1 MCAQPVA
8 RHFAIRDALLEDV
21 PMLLDIEA
29 ASFDDDRISRR
40 QYRHLISR
48 GNASVRLAVAPDG
61 EIVGSVVVL
70 FSRSTA
76 TARIYSVAVAPAR
89 RGQGVGRALVEA
101 AEAAAWANERAWL
114 RSEIRRD
121 NEASIRL
128 FEAMGYRRFGEY
140 ADYYSDHMEALRYEK
155 AIDTRLRPDLA
166 RVPYYRQTLDFT
178 CGPAA
183 LIMAFKALDPTLA
196 PDRTLELRLWREATT
211 IFMTSGHGGC
221 GPHGLAL
228 AASRRGFDVELH
240 LSNRGGLMLAS
251 VRSAEKKEVMAL
263 VQADMEREVAERGIP
278 IDYGRVAS
286 DTLER
291 RFRRGAIP
299 LVLISSWSIYGTRA
313 PHWVVVTGFDDHFVY
328 VNDPY
333 IDEAEGEVASDS
345 INMPIGRSQ
354 FDRMSRYGRKGLQA
368 VVFIGARV
376 NGERPS

>member
-1 MCAQPVA
+1 MPAQPA
-8 RHFAIRDALLEDV
+8 APSFEIRGAQLDDVPRLLE
-21 PMLLDIEA
+21 LEA
-29 ASFDDDRISRR
+29 ASFEDDRINRR
-40 QYRHLISR
+40 QYRHLITR
-48 GNASVRLAVAPDG
+48 ANASVRVAVGADG
-61 EIVGSVVVL
+61 VLVGSVVVL

-76 TARIYSVAVAPAR
+76 TARIYSVAVAPEQ
-89 RGQGVGRALVEA
+89 RGKGLGRALVEA
-101 AEAAAWANERAWL
+101 AEAEAWANERAWL

-121 NEASIRL
+121 NEGSIRL
-128 FEAMGYRRFGEY
+128 FESLGYRRFGEY
-140 ADYYSDHMEALRYEK
+140 ADYYADHMSAWRYEK
-155 AIDTRLRPDLA
+155 AIDTRLRPELA

-183 LIMAFKALDPTLA
+183 LIMAFKALDSTLA

-211 IFMTSGHGGC
+211 IFMTAGHGGC

-228 AASRRGFDVELH
+228 AASRRGFDVALH
-240 LSNRGGLMLAS
+240 VSSQGGLMLGS

-263 VQADMEREVAERGIP
+263 VQADMEREVEERGIP
-278 IDYGRVAS
+278 VEYGRLAT

-291 RFRRGAIP
+291 RFRQGAIP

-354 FDRMSRYGRKGLQA
+354 FERMARYGRKGLQA
-368 VVFIGARV
+368 VVFIGPRPGGAR
-376 NGERPS
+376 ET

>member
-1 MCAQPVA
+1 MSAAPAA
-8 RHFAIRDALLEDV
+8 RPFAIRPAQLDDVPRLLE
-21 PMLLDIEA
+21 LEA
-29 ASFDDDRISRR
+29 AAFEDDRINRR
-40 QYRHLISR
+40 QYRHLIAR
-48 GNASVRLAVAPDG
+48 ANASVRVAEAPDG

-76 TARIYSVAVAPAR
+76 TARIYSVAVAPER
-89 RGQGVGRALVEA
+89 RGQGIGRALVEA
-101 AEAAAWANERAWL
+101 AEAEAWENERAWL

-128 FEAMGYRRFGEY
+128 FESLGYRRFGEH
-140 ADYYSDHMEALRYEK
+140 ADYYADHMSAWRYEK
-155 AIDTRLRPDLA
+155 AIDNRLRPDLA

-228 AASRRGFDVELH
+228 AASRRGFDVGLH
-240 LSNRGGLMLAS
+240 LSNTGSLMLNS
-251 VRSAEKKEVMAL
+251 VRSAEKKEVMSL
-263 VQADMEREVAERGIP
+263 VQADMERE
-278 IDYGRVAS
+278 
-286 DTLER
+286 R
-291 RFRRGAIP
+291 RFRQGTIP

-333 IDEAEGEVASDS
+333 IDEEEDEVASDS

-354 FDRMSRYGRKGLQA
+354 FERMARYGRKGLQA
-368 VVFIGARV
+368 VVFIGPRPG
-376 NGERPS
+376 GERDA